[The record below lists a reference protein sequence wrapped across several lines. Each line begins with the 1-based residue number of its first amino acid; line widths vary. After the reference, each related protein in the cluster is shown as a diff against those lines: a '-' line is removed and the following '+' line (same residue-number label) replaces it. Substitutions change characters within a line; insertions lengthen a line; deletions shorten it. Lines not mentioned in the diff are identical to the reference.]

1 MKYAPEKYFVR
12 FIGILETNTKTR
24 LKVFST
30 ISRKHVLMYPEKLAL
45 NQRRPI
51 KSVQV
56 KDLDPETRR
65 VLGC

>member
-1 MKYAPEKYFVR
+1 MKYTPEKYFVR
-12 FIGILETNTKTR
+12 FIGFLETNEKAR

-30 ISRKHVLMYPEKLAL
+30 VSRKHVLMYPEKLAL

-51 KSVQV
+51 KSVPV
-56 KDLDPETRR
+56 KDLNPATRR